1 MKAPSCYGCGEDL
14 PLGELRYV
22 VKIDISAGYDGVMPE
37 YADDVHKEIFSLYQ
51 ADRGT
56 DLQIPED
63 DVPQKFYLLLCPS
76 CKEKFAHTLMKET
89 CTTRC
94 QEIPK
99 VIH

>member
-1 MKAPSCYGCGEDL
+1 MKDPTCYGCGEDI
-14 PLGELRYV
+14 PAGGLRYV

-37 YADDVHKEIFSLYQ
+37 YADDLQKEILSFYQ
-51 ADRGT
+51 AARGI
-56 DLQIPED
+56 DLQIPEED
-63 DVPQKFYLLLCPS
+63 APQEFYLLLCPS